1 MADDK
6 NFKELIAEQKKFTEE
21 QKKATIALNKI
32 AKINEEQG
40 PPLPPD
46 NKDVVDGL
54 DKLGKKIE
62 DGDKNTQQGYDTS
75 DKNKFVME
83 KKAIEDRRKAQDEFK
98 KAIEAQGGDV
108 KRNYAFQR
116 EQTKITK
123 ADFALKRKLADT
135 PGSKKELKK
144 EEAEALK
151 DAVTGP
157 LQRGFKGL
165 TGAFGK
171 LSGIFKG
178 KFGGSVKSLG
188 SLLKFGIGGLA
199 LMALS
204 KFLKSETWAEWK
216 DKLVPMLVKA
226 FDFVTSVLG
235 SAVEK
240 ITTGFKAAKVLFD
253 GFFNEKG
260 EFDFIGGIKNLVK
273 NVDCIGPA
281 IVGIGLAFAA
291 VSVALLPVAGLLLP
305 KLLFGGLML
314 GGKWLIAKPFIGA
327 FKVLAKGLGLG
338 AKGLGAAGG
347 LVKAGFWSKTI
358 TTAKGIFSGVGNRF
372 TNLAKS
378 IGNLAPK
385 FVTTVSNSVGGMF
398 AGIRD
403 RISNLA
409 AAAKKIAAPVV
420 KAVTNTVKPI
430 ASLMSKGFKGASS
443 VAKAGFGALT
453 PKTPVVPK
461 VPKVSAKGAAKA
473 GDAAKKFKG
482 FGKLLKIGKN
492 IPFLGKI
499 ISGGILAS
507 LLLSGKPAKEMVPDI
522 AALFGGIAGAGIGAS
537 AGTALGTLMF
547 PGVGSVV
554 GGLIGAVVGGFG
566 GDVLGTGLAEFMLGL
581 PLSGVFGKGV
591 RGAKSIGK
599 KMSGLKNFFSFGKKK
614 DSGADISPAEII
626 AEGGN
631 GGDVGALPTSNGNG
645 GGGINYFPAEGGGS
659 TPVANTMVNAPSVS
673 NSSVTNTQT
682 ILKNV
687 VEPDP
692 YFLRQSGWAI

>member
-1 MADDK
+1 
-6 NFKELIAEQKKFTEE
+6 
-21 QKKATIALNKI
+21 
-32 AKINEEQG
+32 
-40 PPLPPD
+40 
-46 NKDVVDGL
+46 
-54 DKLGKKIE
+54 
-62 DGDKNTQQGYDTS
+62 
-75 DKNKFVME
+75 
-83 KKAIEDRRKAQDEFK
+83 
-98 KAIEAQGGDV
+98 
-108 KRNYAFQR
+108 
-116 EQTKITK
+116 
-123 ADFALKRKLADT
+123 
-135 PGSKKELKK
+135 
-144 EEAEALK
+144 
-151 DAVTGP
+151 
-157 LQRGFKGL
+157 
-165 TGAFGK
+165 
-171 LSGIFKG
+171 
-178 KFGGSVKSLG
+178 
-188 SLLKFGIGGLA
+188 
-199 LMALS
+199 MALS

-291 VSVALLPVAGLLLP
+291 LSVALLPVAGLLLP

-645 GGGINYFPAEGGGS
+645 GGGINYFPAEGGSS